1 MEILDI
7 DQTKV
12 QALNEPDD
20 NDEYPL
26 YMHEYMHVHSCGVSS
41 QSSHEFS
48 RPDGSPDYML
58 NMIAD
63 GSIHYNVSD
72 SPSEETFLA
81 TKGNLVIYKPLEPQY
96 MTEMTQNI
104 TRYWIHFVG
113 FGIPQILDECHLSKG
128 RFYKVKNIKYLEEIF
143 LKILAE
149 MQSPSEYKIIK
160 CNSYLL
166 DLLSEMARLIDNDHH
181 YNKQINTQLAPALKI
196 INTQYKKTL
205 NIDELAAM
213 CYMSKYHF
221 IRAFKEHTGCTPY
234 SYLTNVRINAA
245 KDLLKNTNINVG
257 NISDAVGIS
266 DNLYFSK
273 LFKKHTGKAPKEYRN
288 GK

>member
-41 QSSHEFS
+41 QYFNEFS
-48 RPDGSPDYML
+48 RTDGSPDYMI
-58 NMIAD
+58 NMIAE
-63 GSIHYNVSD
+63 GSVRYNTSD
-72 SPSEETFLA
+72 SPNGETFLA
-81 TKGNLVIYKPLEPQY
+81 TKGNIIIYKPSEPQY
-96 MTEMTQNI
+96 LTDMTQNI
-104 TRYWIHFVG
+104 TRYWVHFLG
-113 FGIPQILDECHLSKG
+113 FGIPQILDECHLNKE
-128 RFYKVKNIKYLEEIF
+128 RFYKVKNIKNLEEIF

-149 MQSPSEYKIIK
+149 AQSSSEYKVIK
-160 CNSYLL
+160 CNAYLL
-166 DLLSEMARLIDNDHH
+166 DLLSEMARLIDNGPH
-181 YNKQINTQLAPALKI
+181 YDKQMSSQLTPALKI
-196 INTQYKKTL
+196 INTQYKKAL
-205 NIDELAAM
+205 NIDELASI

-221 IRAFKEHTGCTPY
+221 IRAFKEQTGCTPY
-234 SYLTNVRINAA
+234 SYLTNVRINIA

-273 LFKKHTGKAPKEYRN
+273 LFKKHTGKSPKEYRK